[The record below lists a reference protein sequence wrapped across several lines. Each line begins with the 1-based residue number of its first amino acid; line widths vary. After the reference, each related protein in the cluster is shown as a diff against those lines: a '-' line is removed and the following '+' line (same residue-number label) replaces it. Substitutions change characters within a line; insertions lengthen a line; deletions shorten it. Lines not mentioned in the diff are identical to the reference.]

1 MAAEEGMVIA
11 CDTKEKFEANMA
23 KGKETRKLVIIDFT
37 AKWCGPCRFIAPV
50 FVQYAKEFPGAIF
63 LTVDVDELTD
73 VTEEYKITAMPTFV
87 FIKNGKKVCT
97 VVSNNKDTIHKKIV
111 ALIGSSSAPKKKED
125 KHRHG
130 DDGIR
135 GLAISKATGLRKD
148 RQDDEYTSLED
159 QDLPIRR
166 AKVTRTYKNRVVD
179 LSTVRRSTRIKKQN
193 ESA

>member
-1 MAAEEGMVIA
+1 
-11 CDTKEKFEANMA
+11 
-23 KGKETRKLVIIDFT
+23 
-37 AKWCGPCRFIAPV
+37 
-50 FVQYAKEFPGAIF
+50 
-63 LTVDVDELTD
+63 
-73 VTEEYKITAMPTFV
+73 MPTFV

-97 VVSNNKDTIHKKIV
+97 VVSNNKDTIHNKIV

-125 KHRHG
+125 KHRHA

-148 RQDDEYTSLED
+148 RQDDEHTSLED

-166 AKVTRTYKNRVVD
+166 AKVTRTYKKRVVD